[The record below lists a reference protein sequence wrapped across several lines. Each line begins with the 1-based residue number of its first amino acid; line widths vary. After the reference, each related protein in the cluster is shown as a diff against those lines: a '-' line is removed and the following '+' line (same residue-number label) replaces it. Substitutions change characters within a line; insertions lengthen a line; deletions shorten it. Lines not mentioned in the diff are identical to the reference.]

1 MMSIT
6 EGRISEELTY
16 EGLTMV
22 TADFRYPIVS
32 GGDSRAVKKI
42 NGYYKHIARTLMR
55 KARHELL
62 PAAVD
67 EWRYAVENSFP
78 FRPFDTVM
86 KYTVTEN
93 DRDILSL
100 YYDVYDYTGGAH
112 GMTKRFGD
120 TWRASTGW
128 FLELADFFPRGVNI
142 KRILTDNAVKI
153 AESQIAEGTHQY
165 FDNYPKLIKKY
176 YSPTKFYVKPGAV
189 VIFYD
194 QYAIAPGF
202 EGIPVFEYA
211 IADTV
216 SAETAGGDNHD
227 APQQGV

>member
-1 MMSIT
+1 MSIS

-22 TADFRYPIVS
+22 TADFRYPIVA
-32 GGDSRAVKKI
+32 GGDIKANKKI
-42 NGYYKHIARTLMR
+42 NSYYKHIARTLMR
-55 KARHELL
+55 KARYELL

-67 EWRYAVENSFP
+67 EWRYALENSIP

-100 YYDVYDYTGGAH
+100 YYDIYDYTGGAH
-112 GMTKRFGD
+112 GTTKRFGD

-128 FLELADFFPRGVNI
+128 FLELTDFFPRGTNI
-142 KRILTDNAVKI
+142 KRLLTDNAVKI
-153 AESQIAEGTHQY
+153 AAQQMRDGTHQY

-176 YSPTKFYVKPGAV
+176 YSANKFYIQPGAV

-202 EGIPVFEYA
+202 EGIPVFGYSMASSVPGIE
-211 IADTV
+211 
-216 SAETAGGDNHD
+216 
-227 APQQGV
+227 Q